1 MRVRLWS
8 LGIALSLTFTT
19 AGSALAACGIGSKI
33 WEGSGMPGA
42 RVVAFTTNF
51 WTFKGISTT
60 FEILGCT
67 EKDNIFKKVASAKVH
82 DYASN
87 NFDRLASD
95 MARGDGEYLDA
106 FASLLQVEASDR
118 AEFKAFTQ
126 LNLEHLVPRDDVTV
140 EEFLAEL
147 GRRMVER
154 ATLSRY
160 LEG

>member
-1 MRVRLWS
+1 MRGRF
-8 LGIALSLTFTT
+8 LSAGFVLVLACTT
-19 AGSALAACGIGSKI
+19 ADSAFAACGIGSKI

-42 RVVAFTTNF
+42 RVVAFTTNWF
-51 WTFKGISTT
+51 TFKGISTT

-67 EKDNIFKKVASAKVH
+67 EKDNIFKKVASAKVR

-106 FASLLQVEASDR
+106 FASLLELDAKDR
-118 AEFKAFTQ
+118 AEFKAFAQ
-126 LNLEHLVPRDDVTV
+126 ENLEHLFPRDDVTV

-147 GRRMVER
+147 GHRMAES